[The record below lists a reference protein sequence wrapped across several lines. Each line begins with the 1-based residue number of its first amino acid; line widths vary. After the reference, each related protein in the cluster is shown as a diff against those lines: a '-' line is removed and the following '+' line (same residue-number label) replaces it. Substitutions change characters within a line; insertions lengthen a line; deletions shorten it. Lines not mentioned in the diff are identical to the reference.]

1 MTPDEARA
9 AGFDV
14 PENWTVDGARRGL
27 RRNWQATR
35 ASNPSTARKIRREVR
50 QARRELAADLDG
62 IDPANIERVGLAILA
77 RLAAMQV
84 SLGAD
89 HALVAL
95 TTSVF
100 ALAATSDDFTRE
112 TGEPPVAPPPPRPEN

>member
-1 MTPDEARA
+1 MTPDEARE
-9 AGFDV
+9 AGFEV
-14 PENWTVDGARRGL
+14 PENWTVVGARRAL
-27 RRNWQATR
+27 RRRWQATR
-35 ASNPSTARKIRREVR
+35 AADPPMARKLRREVR
-50 QARRELAADLDG
+50 QARHELAADLEH
-62 IDPANIERVGLAILA
+62 IDPDDIERVALAILA

-89 HALVAL
+89 PALIAV

-112 TGEPPVAPPPPRPEN
+112 TGEAP